1 MICSVTP
8 GKYDELD
15 HAILTFIGDT
25 KAATGRN
32 GVKAMA
38 AEMMGY
44 QPIQRETAR
53 LSIETGPVSGD
64 GHKPPFRFLDGRLQA
79 LKRAGKIRYS
89 GARDGWAMVERRKL

>member
-1 MICSVTP
+1 MSAAE
-8 GKYDELD
+8 KYKQLDE
-15 HAILTFIGDT
+15 AILSFIGDT

-32 GVKAMA
+32 GVKAMSV
-38 AEMMGY
+38 EMMGH

-53 LSIETGPVSGD
+53 LSTETGPVFSHD
-64 GHKPPFRFLDGRLQA
+64 HRPPFRVLDGRLQA

>member
-1 MICSVTP
+1 MTTA
-8 GKYDELD
+8 KYDELD
-15 HAILTFIGDT
+15 QAILAFIGDT

-44 QPIQRETAR
+44 PPISRETQR
-53 LSIETGPVSGD
+53 LSIATSPYRNYQ
-64 GHKPPFRFLDGRLQA
+64 KPSFRFLDSRLQA

-89 GARDGWAMVERRKL
+89 GACDGWVMVERPKL